1 LQTVVEEDKRGRVM
15 SLYTIAFLGL
25 TPFGSLFAGSLA
37 SRIGVQLTL
46 AFCGVICLV
55 FAGVFVLLL
64 PEIRRTIRPVYI
76 KMGILPG
83 EVNAAISAA
92 SQLAEVT
99 EKE

>member
-1 LQTVVEEDKRGRVM
+1 
-15 SLYTIAFLGL
+15 
-25 TPFGSLFAGSLA
+25 
-37 SRIGVQLTL
+37 LTL

-99 EKE
+99 E